1 MLTFMEK
8 KGFADVIKL
17 RLLRWGDCPGLS
29 VWALNTITCVL
40 VNGEV
45 EDLTQKRG
53 GKKKKKRG
61 ESSVITEAK
70 IRVIWP
76 QAKEYQ
82 QPPHQKLEQEE
93 RILRASGGIA
103 TLSLC

>member
-53 GKKKKKRG
+53 GKKKKKRR
-61 ESSVITEAK
+61 K
-70 IRVIWP
+70 
-76 QAKEYQ
+76 QCDY
-82 QPPHQKLEQEE
+82 
-93 RILRASGGIA
+93 
-103 TLSLC
+103 